1 MILFAKRIFHCKMYF
16 LIFFFVF
23 LFIKTLLEFLIRN
36 KTKDEG
42 KSCAQWFCRLSFFF
56 LFSTKSHDLFECC
69 IIEACTKLTGVCV
82 IRARIQIL
90 FIELRQLD
98 RV

>member
-1 MILFAKRIFHCKMYF
+1 MPSG
-16 LIFFFVF
+16 FVA
-23 LFIKTLLEFLIRN
+23 
-36 KTKDEG
+36 
-42 KSCAQWFCRLSFFF
+42 CPFFF
-56 LFSTKSHDLFECC
+56 LFSTKSHDLLECC